1 MEVWDD
7 DGDEELWDFDDEEAS
22 SFDAADDL
30 AALFFLNHDGL
41 FPDDGEAYILGLLE
55 ADDWEPLVGQ
65 LEEVVDLDAI
75 VELAD
80 ELSNLIELPGLPTE
94 LLEYP
99 LDFLGCVLEG
109 RLPPQASGK
118 KLGSRRLLKIAQ
130 GVLEIARDLPDTA
143 QAAVRAWASVHR
155 ALLEREEA
163 EAESEVDDLPAAVT
177 GFTMLTGMSLINWP
191 ERAQG
196 QELPAELRDPNRY
209 DELLGQWETLPD
221 SPSVTEEGVGAAE
234 ALFAQGQLAHT
245 LARLGSVEGDG
256 TDHLEKEDLALLYS
270 RLSRSILW
278 VHNQCRHC
286 PQRAGVT
293 CLVAAAEHEER
304 PSPLLDVAA
313 DIANKGRIEGCI
325 RM

>member
-1 MEVWDD
+1 MAVWDD
-7 DGDEELWDFDDEEAS
+7 DEDEELWDWDEEEEG

-41 FPDDGEAYILGLLE
+41 FPDDGEAYVLGSLD

-65 LEEVVDLDAI
+65 LDELVDLDVV
-75 VELAD
+75 VELAED
-80 ELSNLIELPGLPTE
+80 LSDLVELPGLPTE

-99 LDFLGCVLEG
+99 LDFLSCVLEG
-109 RLPPQASGK
+109 RLPLQASGK

-130 GVLEIARDLPDTA
+130 TVLEIARELPDTA
-143 QAAVRAWASVHR
+143 QAAVRAWAGVHR
-155 ALLEREEA
+155 ALLEEEGETEPA
-163 EAESEVDDLPAAVT
+163 LDDLPAAVT

-196 QELPAELRDPNRY
+196 QELPPEFLDPNQY
-209 DELLGQWETLPD
+209 DDLLGQWEALPD
-221 SPSVTEEGVGAAE
+221 SPTVTEEGVGAAE

-245 LARLGSVEGDG
+245 LARLGSVEGAAS
-256 TDHLEKEDLALLYS
+256 DHLEKEDLALLYS

-286 PQRAGVT
+286 PQREGVT
-293 CLVAAAEHEER
+293 CLVAVPEHGEH
-304 PSPLLDVAA
+304 PAPLLDVAA
-313 DIANKGRIEGCI
+313 DIANRGRIEGCI
-325 RM
+325 KM